1 MPKETFYRLPDEKRE
16 RIMAAAEREFLENS
30 FEAAS
35 INRIIKE
42 AAIPRG
48 SFYQYF
54 EDKKDIFLYIVDT
67 HKNEAFSFVENFI
80 KDCDGDIFA
89 FMRKAIDF
97 IISAGFS
104 EKMNGMKRMFSQ
116 PWVFDMIM
124 SDRMKGKMEEAKTP
138 KGIMFKYINK
148 ESLNVESDEEILS
161 LINIFAS
168 ISLGLFFKIF
178 IMGKSGIECDQE
190 KVKETVYG
198 EIDTLEKKYKKH

>member
-35 INRIIKE
+35 IKRIIKE

-54 EDKKDIFLYIVDT
+54 EDKKDIFLYIVST
-67 HKNEAFSFVENFI
+67 HKNEAFGFVESFI
-80 KDCDGDIFA
+80 KDSDGDVFS

-97 IISAGFS
+97 MISAECS
-104 EKMNGMKRMFSQ
+104 EKVEGMKRIFSQ
-116 PWVFDMIM
+116 PWVFDMIV
-124 SDRMKGKMEEAKTP
+124 SDTMKGKQEEANTP
-138 KGIMFKYINK
+138 KGIMFKYIDKNQF
-148 ESLNVESDEEILS
+148 NVENDDELIA

-178 IMGKSGIECDQE
+178 IMGKNM
-190 KVKETVYG
+190 
-198 EIDTLEKKYKKH
+198 EIDKEKIRKNIYDEIATLEKKYKK

>member
-16 RIMAAAEREFLENS
+16 RIMAADEREFLENS

-54 EDKKDIFLYIVDT
+54 EDKKDIFLYIVST
-67 HKNEAFSFVENFI
+67 HKNEAFGFVESFI
-80 KDCDGDIFA
+80 KDSDGDVFS

-97 IISAGFS
+97 MISAECS
-104 EKMNGMKRMFSQ
+104 EKVEGMKRIFSQ
-116 PWVFDMIM
+116 PWVFDMIV
-124 SDRMKGKMEEAKTP
+124 SDTMKGKQEEANTP
-138 KGIMFKYINK
+138 KGIMFKYIDKNQ
-148 ESLNVESDEEILS
+148 LNVENDDELIA

-178 IMGKSGIECDQE
+178 IMGKNM
-190 KVKETVYG
+190 
-198 EIDTLEKKYKKH
+198 EIDKEKIRKNIYDEIATLEKKYKK

>member
-54 EDKKDIFLYIVDT
+54 EDKKDIFLYIVST
-67 HKNEAFSFVENFI
+67 HKNEAFGFVESFI
-80 KDCDGDIFA
+80 KDSDGDVFS
-89 FMRKAIDF
+89 FMRKVIDF
-97 IISAGFS
+97 MISAECS
-104 EKMNGMKRMFSQ
+104 EKVEGMKRIFSQ
-116 PWVFDMIM
+116 PWVFDMIV
-124 SDRMKGKMEEAKTP
+124 SDTMKGKQEEANTP
-138 KGIMFKYINK
+138 KGIMFKYIDKNQ
-148 ESLNVESDEEILS
+148 LNVENDDELIA

-178 IMGKSGIECDQE
+178 IMGKN
-190 KVKETVYG
+190 V
-198 EIDTLEKKYKKH
+198 EIDKEKIRKTIYDEIATLEKKYKK

>member
-54 EDKKDIFLYIVDT
+54 EDT
-67 HKNEAFSFVENFI
+67 HKNEAFDFVENFI
-80 KDCDGDIFA
+80 KDCNGDIFA
-89 FMRKAIDF
+89 FMRMAIDC

-116 PWVFDMIM
+116 PWVFDLIV
-124 SDRMKGKMEEAKTP
+124 SDRMKGKLEEAKTP
-138 KGIMFKYINK
+138 KGIMFKYIDKN
-148 ESLNVESDEEILS
+148 SLNVESDDEILS

-178 IMGKSGIECDQE
+178 IMGKNGIECDSE
-190 KVKETVYG
+190 KVRETVYG
-198 EIDTLEKKYKKH
+198 EIDTLEKKYKKY

>member
-16 RIMAAAEREFLENS
+16 RIMVAAEREFLENS
-30 FEAAS
+30 F
-35 INRIIKE
+35 E

-67 HKNEAFSFVENFI
+67 HKNEAFDFVENFI
-80 KDCDGDIFA
+80 KDCNGDIFA
-89 FMRKAIDF
+89 FMRMAIDC

-116 PWVFDMIM
+116 PWVFDLIV
-124 SDRMKGKMEEAKTP
+124 SDRMKGKLEEAKTP
-138 KGIMFKYINK
+138 KGIMFKYIDKN
-148 ESLNVESDEEILS
+148 SLNVESDDEILS

-178 IMGKSGIECDQE
+178 IMGKNGIECDSE
-190 KVKETVYG
+190 KVRETVYG
-198 EIDTLEKKYKKH
+198 EIDTLEKKYKKY

>member
-54 EDKKDIFLYIVDT
+54 EDKKDIFLYIVNT
-67 HKNEAFSFVENFI
+67 HKNEAFGFVESFI
-80 KDCDGDIFA
+80 KDSDGDVFS
-89 FMRKAIDF
+89 FMRKVIDF
-97 IISAGFS
+97 MISAECS
-104 EKMNGMKRMFSQ
+104 EKVEGMKRIFSQ
-116 PWVFDMIM
+116 QWVFDMIV
-124 SDRMKGKMEEAKTP
+124 SDTMKGKQEEANTP
-138 KGIMFKYINK
+138 KGIMFKYIDKNQ
-148 ESLNVESDEEILS
+148 LNVENDDELIA

-178 IMGKSGIECDQE
+178 IMGKN
-190 KVKETVYG
+190 V
-198 EIDTLEKKYKKH
+198 EIDKEKIRKTIYDEIATLEKKYKK

>member
-54 EDKKDIFLYIVDT
+54 EDKKDIFLYIVNT
-67 HKNEAFSFVENFI
+67 HKNEAFGFVESFI
-80 KDCDGDIFA
+80 KDSDGDVFS

-97 IISAGFS
+97 MISAECS
-104 EKMNGMKRMFSQ
+104 EKAEGMKRIFSQ
-116 PWVFDMIM
+116 PWVFDMIV
-124 SDRMKGKMEEAKTP
+124 SDTMKGKQEEANTP
-138 KGIMFKYINK
+138 KGIMFKYIDKNQ
-148 ESLNVESDEEILS
+148 LNVENDDELIA

-178 IMGKSGIECDQE
+178 IMGKNM
-190 KVKETVYG
+190 
-198 EIDTLEKKYKKH
+198 EIDKEKIRKNIYDEIATLEKKYKK

>member
-54 EDKKDIFLYIVDT
+54 EDKKDIFLYIVST
-67 HKNEAFSFVENFI
+67 HKNEAFGFVESFI
-80 KDCDGDIFA
+80 KDSDGDVFS
-89 FMRKAIDF
+89 FMRKAMDF
-97 IISAGFS
+97 MISAECS
-104 EKMNGMKRMFSQ
+104 EKVEGMKRIFSQ
-116 PWVFDMIM
+116 PWVFDMIV
-124 SDRMKGKMEEAKTP
+124 SDTMKGKQEEANTP
-138 KGIMFKYINK
+138 KGIMFKYIDKNQ
-148 ESLNVESDEEILS
+148 LNVENDDELIA

-178 IMGKSGIECDQE
+178 IMGKNM
-190 KVKETVYG
+190 
-198 EIDTLEKKYKKH
+198 EIDKEKIRKNIYDEIATLEKKYKK

>member
-67 HKNEAFSFVENFI
+67 HKNEAFDFVENFI
-80 KDCDGDIFA
+80 KDCNGDIFA
-89 FMRKAIDF
+89 FMRMAMDC

-116 PWVFDMIM
+116 PWVFDMIV
-124 SDRMKGKMEEAKTP
+124 SERKVRRSKNAQR
-138 KGIMFKYINK
+138 N
-148 ESLNVESDEEILS
+148 NV
-161 LINIFAS
+161 
-168 ISLGLFFKIF
+168 
-178 IMGKSGIECDQE
+178 
-190 KVKETVYG
+190 
-198 EIDTLEKKYKKH
+198 